1 MAYFPFVQAARSR
14 FLHYNIAVSGR
25 KTLTN
30 TKIRQRGTGGDG
42 AESGKSFGINVF
54 LV

>member
-14 FLHYNIAVSGR
+14 FPHYNTAVSGK

-30 TKIRQRGTGGDG
+30 TKISQRGTDGDG
-42 AESGKSFGINVF
+42 IESKKSFGINVF

>member
-14 FLHYNIAVSGR
+14 FPHYIMAVSGK

-30 TKIRQRGTGGDG
+30 TKIRQRSTGGEG
-42 AESGKSFGINVF
+42 VESGKSFGINVF

>member
-14 FLHYNIAVSGR
+14 FLHYNIAAEGEE
-25 KTLTN
+25 TLTN
-30 TKIRQRGTGGDG
+30 TKIRQRGTGGEG
-42 AESGKSFGINVF
+42 VESGKSFGINVF

>member
-14 FLHYNIAVSGR
+14 FSHYNTAVSGK

-30 TKIRQRGTGGDG
+30 TKIRQQGTGGDG
-42 AESGKSFGINVF
+42 VESRKPCGINVF

>member
-14 FLHYNIAVSGR
+14 FPHYIMAAEGEE
-25 KTLTN
+25 TLTN